1 MSGNSAGGRHFGF
14 AQVALCALADS
25 KTTGKSGELQFNQFN
40 VVCQFRVNSVKA
52 FRMKK
57 ESGLISISRSK
68 IRPVESKGR
77 ATTF

>member
-1 MSGNSAGGRHFGF
+1 MWRK
-14 AQVALCALADS
+14 V
-25 KTTGKSGELQFNQFN
+25 QFN
-40 VVCQFRVNSVKA
+40 VVCQFHVNSVKT

-57 ESGLISISRSK
+57 ESDLISISQSK